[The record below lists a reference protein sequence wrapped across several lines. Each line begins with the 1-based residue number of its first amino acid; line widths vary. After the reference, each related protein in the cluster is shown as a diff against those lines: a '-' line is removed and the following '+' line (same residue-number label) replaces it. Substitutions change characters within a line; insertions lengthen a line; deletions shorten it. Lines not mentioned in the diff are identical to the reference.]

1 MYRLLIIFG
10 LLVLLYFL
18 TRRAIREFR
27 KGYGKGQALV
37 RKDEMVQD
45 PVCRTYVPRGI
56 AVEETIRGQAYYFCS
71 KECAETYQK
80 QLSA

>member
-18 TRRAIREFR
+18 ARHAIREFR
-27 KGYGKGQALV
+27 GGYRRGEGLV

-45 PVCRTYVPRGI
+45 PICRTYVPR
-56 AVEETIRGQAYYFCS
+56 ATALEEKIGGQMYYFCS
-71 KECAETYQK
+71 KECAETFQK

>member
-18 TRRAIREFR
+18 ARRAIREFR
-27 KGYGKGQALV
+27 GGYREGQGLV
-37 RKDEMVQD
+37 RKDDMVQD
-45 PVCRTYVPRGI
+45 PMCRTYVPRAI
-56 AVEETIRGQAYYFCS
+56 AFEDKIGGQVYYFCS
-71 KECAETYQK
+71 KECAETFQK